1 MKLTNKSPISTA
13 HELHSYIGWTT
24 PADFT
29 VEEIANA
36 LGIIVKD
43 VPIKGS
49 EGRVIARGDSGVI
62 SINSGIKLT
71 GKRNFI
77 IGHEIAHFLL
87 HQHLMVFFSDT
98 DKTLSEWHQK
108 GPHEREANNFATEL
122 LMPAELFTKKVTGQ
136 RLSIGLIQDVSKFFN
151 VSLLATFLRYVT
163 YGKFPVM
170 VIYMEN
176 KTVKWKHASTDF
188 PFQWLPLGSA
198 VPVYTVAGDHFYNN
212 THEDKPVKVDA
223 IEWFPEDLQIRYKRD
238 WKLWEQCYS
247 VSQTGLVSCL
257 WTY

>member
-1 MKLTNKSPISTA
+1 MKLTNKSPISA
-13 HELHSYIGWTT
+13 AQELHSYLGWTS
-24 PADFT
+24 PSDYT

-36 LGIIVKD
+36 LGIVVKD
-43 VPIKGS
+43 VPTKGS
-49 EGRVIARGDSGVI
+49 EGRVIARGNTGII
-62 SINSGIKLT
+62 SINSNISLG

-87 HQHLMVFFSDT
+87 HQHLMVFFSDS
-98 DKTLSEWHQK
+98 DKTLSEWHHK
-108 GPHEREANNFATEL
+108 GSHEREANIFATEL
-122 LMPAELFTKKVTGQ
+122 LMPAQLFTKKVTGQ
-136 RLSIGLIQDVSKFFN
+136 KLSIALIHDISKFFN
-151 VSLLATFLRYVT
+151 VSLLATFLRYIS

-176 KTVKWKHASTDF
+176 KIVKWKQASTDF
-188 PFQWLPLGSA
+188 PFQWLPIGSK

-212 THEDKPVKVDA
+212 THEDKPAKVDA
-223 IEWFPEDLQIRYKRD
+223 IEWFPEDSQIRYKKD

-247 VSQTGLVSCL
+247 VSPNSLVSCL